1 MQTAT
6 ATASHP
12 LPSRPVADPAL
23 AEPLVC
29 ADLAARIE
37 QGFRQAAN
45 QAIQE
50 AHAAGLAAPVLDSDG
65 RAVWLNPDG
74 IVTSD

>member
-1 MQTAT
+1 MNT

-12 LPSRPVADPAL
+12 VPNKAAADQTVTVPS
-23 AEPLVC
+23 VC
-29 ADLAARIE
+29 ADLAAQIE

-50 AHAAGLAAPVLDSDG
+50 AHAVGLAVPVLGDDG
-65 RAVWLNPDG
+65 EAVWLNPDG
-74 IVTSD
+74 TVTSG